1 MPNSIELLAS
11 TRKKTREVARVEQL
25 LPEGLRDKSANLIEL
40 LQDYYTFINKSGEA
54 SYALNSISPARD
66 IDQADSIFLD
76 KLQQEIAVSIPR
88 TTIANR
94 VNLYKNIVRY
104 YTTRG
109 SPESIELFF
118 RIIFNDS
125 AEVYYPRNDMLI
137 ASDGVWDAT
146 ANRSIYATAPEV
158 IIEGAGKGARAR
170 AIMTRGALYRI
181 AIVNGG
187 SGYISAPT
195 LTVTGDS
202 SVTATATA
210 TISNGQINRI
220 EVTTGG
226 SHYAYPA
233 TVAIVGNG
241 TGATAE
247 VHLRQDGGIAY
258 IEITNQGSGYTSAT
272 ASITCASHVSG
283 AGVVDAVLSVIPDTI
298 GVITRVNITNFGAD
312 YDTAAITVTGGGGS
326 GANLNAYIGD
336 SITSIAPVNFG
347 SGYNNVVPGYYAG
360 AKVTIPMYDAPSNW
374 EPARVIPN
382 ITDGEI
388 RSYNLVYPGA
398 NYTSETT
405 FPGTLIGDQSG
416 VYIDNKGFL
425 SDTSKLQ
432 DSLFYQKFSYVIRT
446 GNNVDLWQ
454 DSFNKLV
461 HPAGF
466 KFFGQIL
473 IFLEFLK
480 DKAKMPDFSPGFVD
494 STQLAQVYI
503 FQDIINS
510 LAPSI
515 PLYLDSGIENP
526 RVKITSQISSAID
539 TSELMHF
546 HNGWPMNLWS
556 HLTIQQ
562 ADDNGGSNPRYPH
575 GNYTINYMI
584 NNTIVYSD
592 NNSTTTLG
600 VELISS

>member
-1 MPNSIELLAS
+1 MPQSLELLAS
-11 TRKKTREVARVEQL
+11 SRKKTREVARVEQL
-25 LPEGLRDKSANLIEL
+25 LPEGLRDKSANLIGL
-40 LQDYYTFINKSGEA
+40 LQDYYAHINESGQA
-54 SYALNSISPARD
+54 SYVLNSISTARD

-76 KLQQEIAVSIPR
+76 KLQKEIAVSIPR

-146 ANRSIYATAPEV
+146 AVRPIYAAAPEV

-181 AIVNGG
+181 AILNGG
-187 SGYISAPT
+187 SGYTSAPT
-195 LTVTGDS
+195 LTVTGNS

-210 TISNGQINRI
+210 TISNGQINHI
-220 EVTTGG
+220 EVTTAG

-241 TGATAE
+241 TGAAAE

-258 IEITNQGSGYTSAT
+258 IEITNRGSGYTSAT

-283 AGVVDAVLSVIPDTI
+283 TGVVDAVLSVIPDTI

-312 YDTAAITVTGGGGS
+312 YNNDTAAITVTGGGGS
-326 GANLNAYIGD
+326 GASLDAYIGD

-347 SGYNNVVPGYYAG
+347 SGYYAG

-374 EPARVIPN
+374 EQARVFAN
-382 ITDGEI
+382 ITDGRI
-388 RSYNLVYPGA
+388 LSYNLAYPGA

-405 FPGTLIGDQSG
+405 FPGTLIGTQSG
-416 VYIDNKGFL
+416 VYVDNKGFV

-432 DSLFYQKFSYVIRT
+432 DSFFYQKFSYVIRT
-446 GNNVDLWQ
+446 GNNVDLWR

-473 IFLEFLK
+473 ILLEFLRN
-480 DKAKMPDFSPGFVD
+480 KARMPDFSPGFAD
-494 STQLAQVYI
+494 STQLSQVYI

-515 PLYLDSGIENP
+515 PPYYDLDSEIENP
-526 RVKITSQISSAID
+526 RVKITSRISSTID

-546 HNGWPMNLWS
+546 HNGWPMKSWS
-556 HLTIQQ
+556 YLTIQQ
-562 ADDNGGSNPRYPH
+562 ADDNGGVDPRYPH

-584 NNTIVYSD
+584 NNDIVYFDDSG
-592 NNSTTTLG
+592 STITLA
-600 VELISS
+600 VELVSS